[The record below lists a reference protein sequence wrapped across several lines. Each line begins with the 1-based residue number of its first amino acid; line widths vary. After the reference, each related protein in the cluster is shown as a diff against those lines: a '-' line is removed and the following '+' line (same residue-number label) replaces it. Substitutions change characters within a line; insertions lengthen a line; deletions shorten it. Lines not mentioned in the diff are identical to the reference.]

1 MPGGDG
7 TGPLGQGSM
16 TGRGLGYCVGYAAP
30 GFTWGRGYGR
40 GQGFGRGLGYGRG
53 LGFRRWRRNPYT
65 NPVNPYYATG
75 YSYPDYREGYF
86 PSYGYGGTPSKEDET
101 AAMQS
106 ALGEISD
113 ALSEIERRITEL
125 EKK

>member
-16 TGRGLGYCVGYAAP
+16 TGRGLGYCVGYTNP
-30 GFTWGRGYGR
+30 GFVLGR
-40 GQGFGRGLGYGRG
+40 GYGRG
-53 LGFRRWRRNPYT
+53 LGFGRGSGRGFGVRRWGRNLYA

-75 YSYPDYREGYF
+75 YNYPDYRESYF
-86 PSYGYGGTPSKEDET
+86 APYGYGSTPSKENEA

>member
-7 TGPLGQGSM
+7 TGPLGQGPM

-40 GQGFGRGLGYGRG
+40 GQGFGRGFG
-53 LGFRRWRRNPYT
+53 LRRWRRNPYI
-65 NPVNPYYATG
+65 NPVNPYYAAG
-75 YSYPDYREGYF
+75 YNYPDYREGYF
-86 PSYGYGGTPSKEDET
+86 APYGYRGTPSKEDET
-101 AAMQS
+101 AAMRS
-106 ALGEISD
+106 TLGEISD
-113 ALSEIERRITEL
+113 ALSEIEKRITEL

>member
-7 TGPLGQGSM
+7 TGPSGQGPM
-16 TGRGLGYCVGYAAP
+16 TGRGLGYCVGYVAP

-40 GQGFGRGLGYGRG
+40 GRGF
-53 LGFRRWRRNPYT
+53 GFRRWRRNPYV

-75 YSYPDYREGYF
+75 YNYPDYREGYF
-86 PSYGYGGTPSKEDET
+86 QPYGYGGTPSKEDE
-101 AAMQS
+101 AATMHS

>member
-1 MPGGDG
+1 VRNMPGEDG

-16 TGRGLGYCVGYAAP
+16 TGRGLGYCVGYVAP
-30 GFTWGRGYGR
+30 GFAWGRGYDRGR
-40 GQGFGRGLGYGRG
+40 GFGRGFGV
-53 LGFRRWRRNPYT
+53 RRWRRNPYT

-75 YSYPDYREGYF
+75 YNYPDYREDYF
-86 PSYGYGGTPSKEDET
+86 APYGYGGTPSKEDET
-101 AAMQS
+101 AAMHS